1 MSQQNRYSYQQN
13 SELELCYKTSVFLV
27 ENVEG
32 LQDLMLDTLHH
43 PHTGLFLLLAV
54 AQVEGHGADLA
65 EEFTASFHFEHVGQP
80 SLLTVVFA
88 SFS

>member
-1 MSQQNRYSYQQN
+1 MLQNFR
-13 SELELCYKTSVFLV
+13 LV

-54 AQVEGHGADLA
+54 AQVEGHGAVALADLA
-65 EEFTASFHFEHVGQP
+65 EELTANFHLEHEGQP